1 MLIPLLFCHF
11 FCSRCSRDFRRKP
24 AFQRMAPWSGTA
36 ATLKSATIFFSSREY
51 AKKWCRR
58 KSGAQWCC
66 SKPRNRG
73 SWSWSSM
80 LSFSMCLLRT
90 SCLRTQGAFHFP
102 AQILLIALRSK
113 TAKPERRYFW
123 LPSNPKQQTQK
134 EDTFNCQAIQ
144 NSKTRKKIP
153 VIARQSKTGKPE
165 RRYLW
170 LPGNPKQ
177 QNQKEDT
184 FDCQAIQNR
193 IRTLPTKTGGK
204 ARKGEENEADRKK
217 ETNCCQKAQAEST
230 GKDHLELQVKNSG
243 RVTAPLG
250 IVWFRKISPPSPKP
264 SQPHCVQTYTHH
276 SQGIGG
282 FGF

>member
-1 MLIPLLFCHF
+1 MKNRVVVKQSDSKTKKNTPQHVDSIIVLPFFFARGVPEIFDASRRFREWPRGRGQLPLW
-11 FCSRCSRDFRRKP
+11 SRPPF
-24 AFQRMAPWSGTA
+24 
-36 ATLKSATIFFSSREY
+36 FFSSREY

-113 TAKPERRYFW
+113 TVKPQRRYFW

-144 NSKTRKKIP
+144 NSKTRKKILL
-153 VIARQSKTGKPE
+153 IARQFKIESE
-165 RRYLW
+165 RSPQRRAE
-170 LPGNPKQ
+170 KQ
-177 QNQKEDT
+177 EKG
-184 FDCQAIQNR
+184 R
-193 IRTLPTKTGGK
+193 RTRLT
-204 ARKGEENEADRKK
+204 ERKK
-217 ETNCCQKAQAEST
+217 Q
-230 GKDHLELQVKNSG
+230 
-243 RVTAPLG
+243 
-250 IVWFRKISPPSPKP
+250 IVAKRLKP
-264 SQPHCVQTYTHH
+264 GALARTT
-276 SQGIGG
+276 
-282 FGF
+282 